1 MWACLPRLI
10 PSAGRTDSRAALNP
24 DRGDLLLVAVCVEAG
39 DVIIYDFYLLASKA
53 GVLVKDNLVLLAV
66 LREEEVVGLGS
77 RVED

>member
-1 MWACLPRLI
+1 MARLI

-66 LREEEVVGLGS
+66 LREEDLVGLGS
-77 RVED
+77 WEED